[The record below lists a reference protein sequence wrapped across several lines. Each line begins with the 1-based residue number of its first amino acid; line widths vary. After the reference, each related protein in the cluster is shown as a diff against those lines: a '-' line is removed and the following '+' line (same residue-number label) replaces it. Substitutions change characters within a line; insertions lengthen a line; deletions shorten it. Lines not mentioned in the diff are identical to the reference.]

1 MALLPL
7 KERALTQYTNQTN
20 LPTPIAV
27 WLAHDT
33 YDREAAGLS
42 ATALLKPIRQ
52 VILSK
57 RVPPGEGLVD
67 ISGLIKSRIG
77 SAIHDAIEQAWLSE
91 KLPETLASLGI
102 SSKVAS
108 RVVVNPE
115 SQDFTKPVI
124 PMYLEQRTAKDVLG
138 VRITGKFDFIAD
150 GRVHDFKT
158 TSTFAYT
165 SGNKDDDYILQG
177 SIYRWLNPD
186 IITDDLMS
194 IIFIFTD
201 WNKNRYL
208 SARDTYPPSQIVSRD
223 FKLLPLDT
231 VQKYV
236 EERVTKLIECENLP
250 EDQLPLCTDK
260 ELWRKE
266 DVFKY
271 YKNPAATGKST
282 KNFDNYSDAYM
293 KFVEDG
299 SVGRIDTVK
308 GQVTACLY
316 CSGFTL
322 CSQKDALIEA
332 GELKL

>member
-1 MALLPL
+1 MS
-7 KERALTQYTNQTN
+7 QYSNQTN
-20 LPTPIAV
+20 LPLAIAA

-33 YDREAAGLS
+33 YDRSEAGLS
-42 ATALLKPIRQ
+42 ATTLMKPVRQ
-52 VILSK
+52 TILTK
-57 RVPPGEGLVD
+57 RLPPGEGTVD
-67 ISGLIKSRIG
+67 VSGLIKSRIG
-77 SAIHDAIEQAWLSE
+77 TAIHDAIERTWVDPNLAN
-91 KLPETLASLGI
+91 TLAGLGI
-102 SSKVAS
+102 PQKAINRI
-108 RVVVNPE
+108 RVN
-115 SQDFTKPVI
+115 QDPNTFTGPTI
-124 PMYLEQRTAKDVLG
+124 PIYLEKRSSREVFG
-138 VRITGKFDFIAD
+138 VKITGKFDFIAD

-332 GELKL
+332 DELKL

>member
-1 MALLPL
+1 M
-7 KERALTQYTNQTN
+7 TQYTNQTN

-27 WLAHDT
+27 WLAHDN
-33 YDREAAGLS
+33 YDHAAAGLS

-77 SAIHDAIEQAWLSE
+77 SAIHDAIEAAWTSN
-91 KLPETLASLGI
+91 KLKQTLTALGI
-102 SSKVAS
+102 SDKVAS
-108 RVVVNPE
+108 RVVVNPVE
-115 SQDFTKPVI
+115 SDFTKPVI
-124 PMYLEQRTAKDVLG
+124 PMYLEQRVEREVLG
-138 VRITGKFDFIAD
+138 VKITGKYDFIAD

-158 TSTFAYT
+158 TGTFAYT

-208 SARDTYPPSQIVSRD
+208 SAKDTYPPSQIVSRD
-223 FKLLPLDT
+223 FKLLPMET

-236 EERVTKLIECENLP
+236 EERVTRLIACENLP
-250 EDQLPLCTDK
+250 EPELPLCTDK

-266 DVFKY
+266 DTFKY
-271 YKNPAATGKST
+271 YKNPMATGRST
-282 KNFDNYSDAYM
+282 KNFDNYADAYM
-293 KFVEDG
+293 HYVNDG

-308 GQVTACLY
+308 GTVQACLY